1 MAGKFNSKNRRLAKL
16 RSKGSWFKGRQEV
29 DPPEI
34 QTMEAG
40 EENSKRMEG
49 AQEDGKVGIDTPE
62 NTEDSNRTEDM
73 VSKVGKKA
81 NSQLSKNH
89 GVGKESSRRKETGSP
104 RKGVKGNKRG
114 LNREIITLGEHKN
127 MKHP

>member
-40 EENSKRMEG
+40 EEYSRRMEG
-49 AQEDGKVGIDTPE
+49 AQEDEKVGIDT
-62 NTEDSNRTEDM
+62 
-73 VSKVGKKA
+73 KA
-81 NSQLSKNH
+81 
-89 GVGKESSRRKETGSP
+89 SSR
-104 RKGVKGNKRG
+104 VQ
-114 LNREIITLGEHKN
+114 
-127 MKHP
+127 